1 MIALIF
7 AALLCV
13 VALMLRPFCS
23 VREGNVAI
31 ITLFG
36 RYRRVLKPGFNW
48 IWPWESTATLNTQ
61 SQVVDMVFHAITKD
75 QANVEFNCTLL
86 FEVADTNDDTVRRAM
101 FSFPTAT
108 AFMLS
113 MRRLVEDETRSYAA
127 AKRQA
132 ELIAMSQDVVTQIR
146 NNVETRLAEWGY
158 RIIELR
164 YHNLSFDKEVM
175 ASMARVVAAIN
186 DREAAEHEGHALL
199 IRKTKDAEANGAFI
213 HINAEAE
220 RVAWKLRGQGLAE
233 FRREVARGVHDAVE
247 ELTSAGLDPNYLL
260 FFMYT
265 ESLKHIAEHSKA
277 GSTIFVNT
285 HPSMPKDIMENMATF
300 YRNSPDDS
308 QTQQG
313 IMQAS

>member
-1 MIALIF
+1 MNTLIICAITIAIF
-7 AALLCV
+7 VFLVPFRIVKEGHVAV
-13 VALMLRPFCS
+13 V
-23 VREGNVAI
+23 
-31 ITLFG
+31 TLFG
-36 RYRRVLKPGFNW
+36 RYRRALKPGFNW
-48 IWPWESTATLNTQ
+48 LWPLESTTTLSIQ
-61 SQVVDMVFHAITKD
+61 SQVVDMEFHAITKD

-86 FEVADTNDDTVRRAM
+86 FEVANNQDDTVRRAM
-101 FSFPTAT
+101 FSFADFN

-127 AKRQA
+127 GKRQA
-132 ELIAMSQDVVTQIR
+132 ELIGMSQEVVALIR
-146 NNVETRLAEWGY
+146 NNVEVRLAEWGY

-164 YHNLSFDKEVM
+164 YHNLSFDQQVM
-175 ASMARVVAAIN
+175 ESMARVVAAVN
-186 DREAAEHEGHALL
+186 EREAAEHEGQALF

-233 FRREVARGVHDAVE
+233 FRREVASGVHDAVE

-265 ESLKHIAEHSKA
+265 ESLKHIAENSKA

-300 YRNSPDDS
+300 YRNTDVSKNS
-308 QTQQG
+308 TNV
-313 IMQAS
+313 AL